1 MAPARRAGRA
11 AMTHRPILRRLAV
24 RQALLAGLL
33 GLLLGAVFSLL
44 QVQQDYHLSL
54 EQERHEIL
62 QMMAVMREPAAQ
74 ACYNLNPQA
83 AAVIVQGALSYVP
96 VQQAQLLNDFGEVLA
111 EGRNPQLEAASTAWW
126 ARFVPATQDYSL
138 PLAYGPSRQRVGQLS
153 VVTAQAPRI
162 ERFLAHAWLDAGL
175 TVLRSV
181 CVALALG
188 VASFLTLTR
197 PLSSIARRIVQGP
210 ALRGDAAIPEA
221 QRADEIGEI
230 AAAFERHEREAEARA
245 KGLEAS
251 ARALAASEARYRR
264 VVETASEGVWKL
276 DEQGRT
282 VLANGALAHMMGTT
296 VELLVGRPVYDFFD
310 DADRPLAEALMARQ
324 QGQRTLRREVRLRR
338 VDGRVLWADVST
350 CSIAGEDGLA
360 VGTLAMVT
368 DATERRR
375 RDDELRASHARL
387 VAMVGDLE
395 RHNTDMLQIAEL
407 NQLLQSARSETEALE
422 VIRAAAERLF
432 DGGSGG
438 FALPGPGEEM
448 QVVGRWGRSA
458 LLPDGYAREACWAIR
473 RGRPHRHAHGQGV
486 RCTHQTDAPAPDLL
500 CLPLYVE
507 GVLLGVLHL
516 CSDATPPDSALQQ
529 RGEIFG
535 EVVKL
540 GLSNLRLRLSLREQA
555 VRDALTGLPNRRLF
569 DETLPREL
577 ARCQRAGEPLTLAV
591 VDVDHFKR
599 FNDSYG
605 HEAGD
610 RVLCAVAQALLA
622 SIRASDLAARY
633 GGDEFMCLL
642 PGMSSDDA
650 LRRFQAALAR
660 VSGERSLLPHPAD
673 AVTFTVGLASAPA
686 HGADVV
692 SLMHAADAALY
703 RAKQRGRN
711 GVEVAT

>member
-1 MAPARRAGRA
+1 
-11 AMTHRPILRRLAV
+11 MTVRPILRRLAV
-24 RQALLAGLL
+24 RQALLAALL

-44 QVQQDYHLSL
+44 QVRQDYDRSL
-54 EQERHEIL
+54 EEERQDIL
-62 QMMAVMREPAAQ
+62 QMLAVMREPAAQ

-83 AAVIVQGALSYVP
+83 AAVIVQGALSYLP
-96 VQQAQLLNDFGEVLA
+96 VQQARLLNDFGEVLA
-111 EGRNPQLEAASTAWW
+111 LGRNAQLETAGTAWW

-138 PLAYGPSRQRVGQLS
+138 SLEYGPARQRVGQLS

-162 ERFLAHAWLDAGL
+162 ERFLARAWRDAGL

-181 CVALALG
+181 SVALALG
-188 VASFLTLTR
+188 AVSFLTLTR

-210 ALRGDAAIPEA
+210 PTRGDAAIPEA
-221 QRADEIGEI
+221 QRVDEIGEI

-245 KGLEAS
+245 QGLEAS

-276 DEQGRT
+276 DPQGRT
-282 VLANGALAHMMGTT
+282 VLANGALARMMGST
-296 VELLVGRPVYDFFD
+296 VELMMGRSVYDFFD

-324 QGQRTLRREVRLRR
+324 QGQSTLRREVRLRR
-338 VDGRVLWADVST
+338 ADGQVLWADVST
-350 CSIAGEDGLA
+350 CSIADEDGPA
-360 VGTLAMVT
+360 AGTLAMVT

-375 RDDELRASHARL
+375 RDDELRAGHARL

-395 RHNTDMLQIAEL
+395 RHNTDMTQIAEL
-407 NQLLQSARSETEALE
+407 NQLLQSARSETEAHE

-432 DGGSGG
+432 GGGSGG
-438 FALPGPGEEM
+438 FALPGAGEDM
-448 QVVGRWGRSA
+448 QVHGRWGRA
-458 LLPDGYAREACWAIR
+458 VVLPDSYPRDACWAIR
-473 RGRPHRHAHGQGV
+473 RGRLHRHEQGQGV
-486 RCTHQTDAPAPDLL
+486 RCAHQAEAQPPDML

-507 GVLLGVLHL
+507 GELLGVLHL
-516 CSDATPPDSALQQ
+516 CGDAASPDKALQQ

-555 VRDALTGLPNRRLF
+555 LRDALTGLPNRRLF

-599 FNDSYG
+599 FNDRYG

-642 PGMSSDDA
+642 PGMSADDA
-650 LRRFQAALAR
+650 RRRFEAALAR
-660 VSGERSLLPHPAD
+660 VSGERSMLPDPAD

-686 HGADVV
+686 HGIDALA
-692 SLMHAADAALY
+692 LMHAADAALY
-703 RAKQRGRN
+703 RAKERGRN
-711 GVEVAT
+711 GVEVAAGSVSA